1 MKKKEFFDIDK
12 NILSY
17 GQKSIS
23 FNTEIH
29 QIIYDNETAYIVLSK
44 FTAPKT
50 TVDYLVDNIYCIDKD
65 LNILWQVC
73 DIKGKVSPIYYDH
86 IVKIDDRFIYAD
98 EFMGKKHIIDKR
110 TGHLKGYIDFCGEYE
125 EDKTE
130 VRAMY
135 K

>member
-1 MKKKEFFDIDK
+1 MEKEFFDIDK

-17 GQKSIS
+17 GKKTIS

-29 QIIYDNETAYIVLSK
+29 QIICSNKTAYIVLSK
-44 FTAPKT
+44 FTASKT
-50 TVDYLVDNIYCIDKD
+50 AVDYLMNNIYCVDKD

-86 IVKIDDRFIYAD
+86 IVKMDDRFIYAD
-98 EFMGKKHIIDKR
+98 EFMGKRCAIDKK

-125 EDKTE
+125 ENKTE
-130 VRAMY
+130 VRVMY

>member
-17 GQKSIS
+17 GKKSNS
-23 FNTEIH
+23 FNTAIH
-29 QIIYDNETAYIVLSK
+29 QIICSNETAYIVLSK
-44 FTAPKT
+44 IVAPKT
-50 TVDYLVDNIYCIDKD
+50 VVEYLVNNIYCVDKD

-86 IVKIDDRFIYAD
+86 IVKMDDRFIYAE
-98 EFMGKKHIIDKR
+98 EFMGKKYIIDRR

-125 EDKTE
+125 DDKIE
-130 VRAMY
+130 VRIMY